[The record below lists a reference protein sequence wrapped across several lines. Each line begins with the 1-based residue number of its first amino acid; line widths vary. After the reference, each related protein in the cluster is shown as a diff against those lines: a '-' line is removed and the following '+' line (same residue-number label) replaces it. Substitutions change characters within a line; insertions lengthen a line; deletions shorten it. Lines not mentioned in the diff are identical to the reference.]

1 METAP
6 KLLNARAVFHEV
18 ESGSYSD
25 FFTDAWLNKILCTK
39 TNKNITIKW
48 DSLKKNK
55 VQPNKIK

>member
-6 KLLNARAVFHEV
+6 KLLNGRAVFHEV

-25 FFTDAWLNKILCTK
+25 FFTDAWLNTILCTK
-39 TNKNITIKW
+39 TNKNN
-48 DSLKKNK
+48 LNE